1 MKSFAACF
9 ADLPDPRAE
18 NALHDLRELL
28 FIALLATLC
37 GATNC
42 SDMAL
47 FARTKAYLLQPILD
61 LKHGFPSHD
70 TFSRVFRMLDPE
82 AFERCFQQFMKA
94 FAKAAKIKRAKG
106 VVALDGKA
114 LRRGYERGK
123 SHMPPIMVTAWAAQT
138 RMALANMLAPD
149 NNEAAAAQQLIEL
162 IQLKG
167 CVVTADA
174 LHCHRAMAKAIT
186 DRGGDYVLAV
196 KDNQPAL
203 LADAKAAIAGAK
215 RKGAKPVATVEA
227 DHGRADKRTAVVAPV
242 KEMSQKHDF
251 PGLKAV
257 ACITS
262 KRGKDDTVTRYFLMS
277 RCYSRTQTLRIVR
290 QHWGIEN
297 CLHWPLDVVLDEDL
311 ARNRKDNGPANLAT
325 LKRLALNIAR
335 AHPDT
340 KKPLRAKLKRAG
352 WDDAFLFDMLGHMR

>member
-1 MKSFAACF
+1 MKSFADCF

-18 NALHDLRELL
+18 NTLHDLTELL
-28 FIALLATLC
+28 FIAVLATLC
-37 GATNC
+37 GATTC

-47 FARTKAYLLQPILD
+47 FARTKAYLLKPVLR
-61 LKHGFPSHD
+61 LEHGFPSHD
-70 TFSRVFRMLDPE
+70 TFSRVFRMLDPQ
-82 AFERCFQQFMKA
+82 AFERAFQVFMKE
-94 FAKAAKIKRAKG
+94 FAKAAKIKRPRG

-123 SHMPPIMVTAWAAQT
+123 SHMPPIMVTAWASQT
-138 RMALANMLAPD
+138 RMALANVLAPG
-149 NNEAAAAQQLIEL
+149 NNEAAGALQLVEL

-174 LHCHRAMAKAIT
+174 LHCHRAMAKAIVE
-186 DRGGDYVLAV
+186 RGGDYVLAV

-203 LADAKAAIAGAK
+203 LADAQVAIAETKRGGASS
-215 RKGAKPVATVEA
+215 VTTVDA
-227 DHGRADKRTAVVAPV
+227 DHGRTERRAAVVATV
-242 KEMSQKHDF
+242 KEMGQKHNF

-262 KRGKDDTVTRYFLMS
+262 KRGKDDTVERYFLMS
-277 RCYSRTQTLRIVR
+277 QRYSRSTILRIVR

-311 ARNRKDNGPANLAT
+311 ARNRKDNAPANLAV
-325 LKRLALNIAR
+325 LKRMALNIVR

-340 KKPLRAKLKRAG
+340 KTSLRQKLKRAG